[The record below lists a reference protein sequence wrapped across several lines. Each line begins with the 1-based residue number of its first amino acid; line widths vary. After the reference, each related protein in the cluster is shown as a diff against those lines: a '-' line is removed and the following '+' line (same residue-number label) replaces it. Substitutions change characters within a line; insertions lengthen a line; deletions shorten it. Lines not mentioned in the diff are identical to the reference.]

1 MVEDNNKW
9 QVRSLNALFFIMKQL
24 MINLYKQLVSKE
36 TWKKAL
42 YFARGKDPSDL
53 KKEIKKDDIVPIILS
68 IVTYVGAVLI
78 AMFLFKAIG
87 SLF

>member
-1 MVEDNNKW
+1 
-9 QVRSLNALFFIMKQL
+9 

-36 TWKKAL
+36 TWKKVW
-42 YFARGKDPSDL
+42 YFTRDKDPSHL
-53 KKEIKKDDIVPIILS
+53 KREIKKDDIVPIILS